1 MIESSL
7 THLQMTSG
15 QPQRLREQVQI
26 ALAIADASTL
36 RSLLTESTPPLAF
49 SDRIG
54 SLRAEVGVPLPE
66 GGKRAMDGLLWVES
80 IECALAGSRPDLAAP
95 PPVSDHQRYQELT
108 RCHSALHTLAQNI
121 SLSEAI
127 ALLSHAG
134 FKSKQISQIL
144 HLPEQAWHRD
154 WWYQVDLSGHLN
166 LPFYRA
172 IRTRRFADGRF
183 SFQYRDFYA
192 LEPPR
197 CFHGINV
204 AIPVE
209 IKPADQGFGETLERI
224 NGARHH
230 WQTDRAL
237 VISETLSELEVQGLT
252 RQGVSLYQPRPQ
264 SLPQAADCSRCHQT
278 NCPLQGQIHSPVLAC
293 QSYAP

>member
-7 THLQMTSG
+7 AHLQMASS

-36 RSLLTESTPPLAF
+36 RSLLTESTPPLAL

-54 SLRAEVGVPLPE
+54 VLRAEVGVPLPE
-66 GGKRAMDGLLWVES
+66 GGKRAMDGVLWVES
-80 IECALAGSRPDLAAP
+80 IECALAGSRPDLAAQP
-95 PPVSDHQRYQELT
+95 SGSDHQPYQDLT
-108 RCHSALHTLAQNI
+108 RCHSELHTLAQNI

-134 FKSKQISQIL
+134 FQSEQISQIL
-144 HLPEQAWHRD
+144 HLPAQAWHRD
-154 WWYQVDLSGHLN
+154 WWYQSDLSGHLT
-166 LPFYRA
+166 LPFCRA

-183 SFQYRDFYA
+183 SLQYRDFYA
-192 LEPPR
+192 LEPPP
-197 CFHGINV
+197 CFQGIEV

-209 IKPADQGFGETLERI
+209 FKPADQGFGETLERV
-224 NGARHH
+224 NGARRH
-230 WQTDRAL
+230 WGTDKAL

-264 SLPQAADCSRCHQT
+264 ALPQAADCSRCHQA
-278 NCPLQGQIHSPVLAC
+278 NCPLQGRIHSPVLTC
-293 QSYAP
+293 QSYDP